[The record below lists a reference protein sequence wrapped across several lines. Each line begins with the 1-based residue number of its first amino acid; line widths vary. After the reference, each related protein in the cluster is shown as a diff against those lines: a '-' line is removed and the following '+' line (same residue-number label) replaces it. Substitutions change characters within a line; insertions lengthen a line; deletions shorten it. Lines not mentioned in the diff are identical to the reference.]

1 MNMNVCFIGT
11 ENSLTVLV
19 NNKPYSVDSTSPNW
33 DTILRKL
40 NDEDYDEV
48 RDVYCMVDAPVSLLH
63 EFDQE
68 KFYKWILTKDAELRK
83 RKLADAKEKFKTL
96 LDEFPELK
104 NWN

>member
-1 MNMNVCFIGT
+1 MDQFNKELDDLTKSTNNDDLNKFLG
-11 ENSLTVLV
+11 SLGINLSG
-19 NNKPYSVDSTSPNW
+19 K
-33 DTILRKL
+33 DTDDD
-40 NDEDYDEV
+40 DEDYDEV